1 MGDYGEGGIR
11 IFPLFKKWPSLR
23 SNTPLLCPFEAFCLQ
38 RSVII
43 QSGTSVYIT
52 FSDFYITFWVV
63 SMARARKQSAEK
75 KKSPRRWGKFTPT
88 MKKVRRP
95 DGSILEF
102 WSLQYPI
109 EVWSLLPD
117 GKWDTNK
124 IYRHKRGDSPKHCE
138 ELVDAVLEE
147 NDRYVDWL
155 IANKYPPVTIKEW
168 RSKSDAPIVETAL
181 VACDPEISEITSE
194 PDESIT
200 KRSLDA
206 VAQEYMLAKRRYDRN
221 GNFVELSPSYIQR
234 ALVYSRSFG
243 TLLTK
248 PIDQLTRQDVDTWF
262 GGYQRDHKQNTVSR
276 LRGWLSPLGDY
287 AVQNSYWKKNLFA
300 NLPKVA
306 VQRQDDKPTLTFEE
320 IDKIWIEAAT
330 DSNLAAL
337 FVLLRFGLRIGEAL
351 ALTSSCINTDGT
363 IQVKYNLSE
372 LPNDGKAIKSS
383 NKMLPFLGST
393 KTRASASKVRI
404 PKQWMVFLHRS
415 LEKAK
420 PMLIQAFDDQNGPR
434 EHLFV
439 VSNNRG
445 LCWRDENA
453 KRAVNKVLGKVGVD
467 ITSKNHSLAHSP
479 VNHIWRYTYCS
490 ELIALGANDIEL
502 QSLMRHTDANTS
514 KQIYAQVRLEDK
526 KLFDHYRKQVSTLHD
541 YNQAIADMDED
552 RRAGV
557 NPLLTKKPLASDSA
571 SLNFSIP
578 PGTALPSL
586 PKPKKGLGGFI
597 GTDGSIKVDI

>member
-1 MGDYGEGGIR
+1 
-11 IFPLFKKWPSLR
+11 
-23 SNTPLLCPFEAFCLQ
+23 
-38 RSVII
+38 
-43 QSGTSVYIT
+43 
-52 FSDFYITFWVV
+52 
-63 SMARARKQSAEK
+63 MARARKQSAEK

-95 DGSILEF
+95 DGSVLEF

-138 ELVDAVLEE
+138 ELVAAVLEE
-147 NDRYVDWL
+147 NDRYFDWL
-155 IANKYPPVTIKEW
+155 IANKYPPVTIKDW
-168 RSKSDAPIVETAL
+168 RSQRNVSAAAVINVPKPVVTPVLLADDVPAMTP
-181 VACDPEISEITSE
+181 
-194 PDESIT
+194 
-200 KRSLDA
+200 RFLDA
-206 VAQEYMLAKRRYDRN
+206 VAQEYMLDKRRYDRN

-234 ALVYSRSFG
+234 ASVYSRSFG

-248 PIDQLTRQDVDTWF
+248 SMDQLTRQEVDDWF
-262 GGYQRDHKQNTVSR
+262 GAYQRDHKQNTVSR
-276 LRGWLSPLGDY
+276 LRGWLVPVGDY
-287 AVQNSYWKKNLFA
+287 AVAESYWKKNLFT

-306 VQRQDDKPTLTFEE
+306 VQRQDDKPTLTFQE
-320 IDKIWIEAAT
+320 IDKIWTEAAS
-330 DSNLAAL
+330 DPNLAAL

-351 ALTSSCINTDGT
+351 ALTSECLNDDGS

-372 LPNDGKAIKSS
+372 TPNDGKYIQSK

-404 PKQWMVFLHRS
+404 PKQWMSLLHQS
-415 LEKAK
+415 LVRAK
-420 PMLIQAFDDQNGPR
+420 PMLIQAFDDKNGPR

-445 LCWRDENA
+445 ICWRDESA
-453 KRAVNKVLGKVGVD
+453 KRGVNKLLDKVGVD
-467 ITSKNHSLAHSP
+467 ISSKDHSLAHEP

-490 ELIALGANDIEL
+490 ELVALGANDTEL

-526 KLFDHYRKQVSTLHD
+526 KLFDHYRKVVSTLHD

-552 RRAGV
+552 RRAGI
-557 NPLLTKKPLASDSA
+557 NPLKVQKPVVTVTAPLT
-571 SLNFSIP
+571 FSIP
-578 PGTALPSL
+578 SGAVLPSL
-586 PKPKKGLGGFI
+586 PKPKKGLGGFV

>member
-1 MGDYGEGGIR
+1 MPI
-11 IFPLFKKWPSLR
+11 
-23 SNTPLLCPFEAFCLQ
+23 LCHCEAFSLHLLA
-38 RSVII
+38 II
-43 QSGTSVYIT
+43 QSGKTVYIT
-52 FSDFYITFWVV
+52 FSDFHITFWVM

-95 DGSILEF
+95 DGSVLEF

-124 IYRHKRGDSPKHCE
+124 IYRQKRGDSPKHCE
-138 ELVDAVLEE
+138 ELVAAVLEE

-155 IANKYPPVTIKEW
+155 IANKYPPVTFKEW
-168 RSKSDAPIVETAL
+168 RAKSLAPIVETA
-181 VACDPEISEITSE
+181 VVDCDQEISEIVSECGQSTS
-194 PDESIT
+194 
-200 KRSLDA
+200 KRLLDA

-248 PIDQLTRQDVDTWF
+248 PIGQLTRMDVDSWF
-262 GGYQRDHKQNTVSR
+262 RDYQRDHKQNTVSR
-276 LRGWLSPLGDY
+276 FRGWLSPLGEY
-287 AVQNSYWKKNLFA
+287 AVQHSYWKKNLFS

-306 VQRQDDKPTLTFEE
+306 IQRQDDKPTLTFDE
-320 IDKIWIEAAT
+320 IDRIWIEAAT
-330 DSNLAAL
+330 DPNLAAL

-351 ALTSSCINTDGT
+351 ALTSSCINPDGT

-372 LPNDGKAIKSS
+372 LPNDGKTIKST

-404 PKQWMVFLHRS
+404 PKQWMKILYRS
-415 LEKAK
+415 LEHAK
-420 PMLIQAFDDQNGPR
+420 PMRIQAFDDQTGPR

-445 LCWRDENA
+445 FCWRDENA
-453 KRAVNKVLGKVGVD
+453 KRAVNKVLEKVGVD
-467 ITSKNHSLAHSP
+467 IASKDHSLAHSP

-526 KLFDHYRKQVSTLHD
+526 KLFDHYRQQVSTLHD

-552 RRAGV
+552 RRAGI
-557 NPLLTKKPLASDSA
+557 NPLLAKKPVASDDVP
-571 SLNFSIP
+571 LTFHLP
-578 PGTALPSL
+578 PSTSFPSL
-586 PKPKKGLGGFI
+586 PKSKKGLSGFI
-597 GTDGSIKVDI
+597 GTDGSVMVDI